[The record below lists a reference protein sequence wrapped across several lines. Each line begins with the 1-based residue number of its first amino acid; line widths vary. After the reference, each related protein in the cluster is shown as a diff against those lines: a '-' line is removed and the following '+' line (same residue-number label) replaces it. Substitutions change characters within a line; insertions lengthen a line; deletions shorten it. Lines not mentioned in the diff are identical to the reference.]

1 MGKPYTY
8 RKLGGRYV
16 LSLANNCE
24 VVDAITAFCKEME
37 IVAGAISGIGAVDK
51 ATLRFFNPQTKKY
64 VDKTFCEQME
74 IAALV
79 GNVSTLDGVPYLHLH
94 ATFGREDYSAIAGH
108 LLSATLC
115 GAGEI
120 VVEPYAGSLP
130 RRFDES
136 LGLNVYDI

>member
-16 LSLANNCE
+16 LSLANSCD

-37 IVAGAISGIGAVDK
+37 IVAGVISGIGAVDK

-120 VVEPYAGSLP
+120 VLEPYAGSLP

>member
-24 VVDAITAFCKEME
+24 VVNAITAFCKEME

-64 VDKTFCEQME
+64 VYKTFCEQME

-94 ATFGREDYSAIAGH
+94 VTFGREDYSAIAGH

-130 RRFDES
+130 RRFDEA